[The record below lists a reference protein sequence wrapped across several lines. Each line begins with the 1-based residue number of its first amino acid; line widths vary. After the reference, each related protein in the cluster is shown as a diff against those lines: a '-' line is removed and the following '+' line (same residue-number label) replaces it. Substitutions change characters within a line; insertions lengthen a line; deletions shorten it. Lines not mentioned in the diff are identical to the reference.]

1 MAVACLTADIVR
13 YTILKIHVLDPLSDD
28 RWDELVRRHP
38 RASIFHERGWLEA
51 LARTYGYK
59 PFVLTSTPPGEPLEN
74 GLALCRVSSWMT
86 GTRLVSLPF
95 SDHCEPLLNSAT
107 ELEEFM
113 NWLQEECDRQ
123 RWRYVEFRPLSAMP
137 AEAGSLQPSG
147 SYWLHDLDLRPSLD
161 QIFSRLHLN
170 SFRRKVHRA
179 EREGL
184 SCESGNSE
192 KLLGEFYSLLL
203 ITRKRHHLPP
213 QPLVWFQNLLR
224 YMGEKLQIRIAR
236 KGATPIAA
244 MLTLR
249 HESSVIYKY
258 GCSDEKFH
266 NLGGMPFLFWRLLE
280 ESKSSSVERIDF
292 GRTDLSNEGLVVFKD
307 RLGTSK
313 SLLTYYRYSKEPRRR
328 VGSPG
333 GSQAIRQILSFLPQS
348 LSSAAG
354 RMLYRHM
361 G

>member
-1 MAVACLTADIVR
+1 MGIHIV
-13 YTILKIHVLDPLSDD
+13 DPLSDD
-28 RWDELVRRHP
+28 RWDELVRRHR

-59 PFVLTSTPPGEPLEN
+59 PFVLTSAPPGEPLEN

-95 SDHCEPLLNSAT
+95 SDHCEPLLNSAS
-107 ELEEFM
+107 ELQDFI
-113 NWLQEECDRQ
+113 NWLREECNRQ
-123 RWRYVEFRPLSAMP
+123 QWRYVEFRPLSAMQ
-137 AEAGSLQPSG
+137 AEGGSLQPSG
-147 SYWLHDLDLRPSLD
+147 SYWFHELDLTASLD
-161 QIFSRLHLN
+161 QIFRRLHFN

-184 SCESGNSE
+184 SYESGSSE
-192 KLLGEFYSLLL
+192 RLLGEFYRLLL
-203 ITRKRHHLPP
+203 ITRKRHHLLP

-224 YMGEKLQIRIAR
+224 YMREKLQIRIAR
-236 KGATPIAA
+236 KNDIPVAA
-244 MLTLR
+244 MLALR
-249 HESSVIYKY
+249 HKSSVVYKY
-258 GCSDEKFH
+258 GCSDERFH

-280 ESKSSSVERIDF
+280 ESKASSVERIDF
-292 GRTDLSNEGLVVFKD
+292 GRTDLSNDGLIAFKD

-313 SLLTYYRYSKEPRRR
+313 SSLTYYRYSKEAGRR
-328 VGSPG
+328 GSLG
-333 GSQAIRQILSFLPQS
+333 DSQAIRQVLSFLPQT

-354 RMLYRHM
+354 RILYRHM